1 MLFFSDTEDIDGTTR
16 TALKLLVAIEKRKH
30 GSQSLAYYDVAHLIG
45 SSSSWVQKFIR
56 DSGEVKPPCDP
67 LFLRIRAAY
76 DDLCNRVEQQ
86 NKRDEK
92 RLRELKGK
100 IDAAAAGIAHK
111 TKTET

>member
-16 TALKLLVAIEKRKH
+16 AALKLLVAIEKRKH

-56 DSGEVKPPCDP
+56 DSGEVNPPCDP

-76 DDLCNRVEQQ
+76 TDLCNRVEQE
-86 NKRDEK
+86 NERDEM
-92 RLRELKGK
+92 RLRLLKDK
-100 IDAAAAGIAHK
+100 IDAVAAGVASK
-111 TKTET
+111 NQT